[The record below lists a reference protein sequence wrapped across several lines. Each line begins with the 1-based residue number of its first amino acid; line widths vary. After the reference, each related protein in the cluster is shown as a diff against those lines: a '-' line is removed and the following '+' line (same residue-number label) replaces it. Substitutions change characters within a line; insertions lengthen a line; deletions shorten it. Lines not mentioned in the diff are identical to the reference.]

1 MKIRNGFVSN
11 SSSSSFVILGVKLTP
26 ESLLKNESYKFQFDK
41 EMKKEQLKLDVQWE
55 KKLNHQDYEKHK
67 GIYEMCKANGV
78 SMPKETK
85 DFFGYNFSKGVL
97 EPAKAN
103 EKDILN
109 EMVWGEKFKFPDG
122 ISLLSDDG
130 PSYLGKI
137 IADGDELNNG
147 SISLTKLKTY
157 TEELI
162 KIGFEETDIKIYY
175 GTRAC

>member
-11 SSSSSFVILGVKLTP
+11 SSSSSFVLLGVKLTP

-41 EMKKEQLKLDVQWE
+41 EMEKEQLQLDAQWE
-55 KKLNHQDYEKHK
+55 KKLEHPDFNKHK
-67 GIYEMCKANGV
+67 DIYEMCKTNGV
-78 SMPKETK
+78 STPKETK
-85 DFFGYNFSKGVL
+85 DFFGYHFKGVF
-97 EPAKAN
+97 EPAKADKK
-103 EKDILN
+103 EILN
-109 EMVWGEKFKFPDG
+109 EMVWGEKFKFPQG

-137 IADGDELNNG
+137 IADGDDYLENG

-157 TEELI
+157 TEELV